1 MERKK
6 HNQMEARMTE
16 SAFEN
21 LLRSI
26 HLPFGEL
33 LPDGSTYRVTSND
46 FDLLTNKQRKELET
60 LDKFLIVTEKGT
72 KVVGGVLFY
81 GNYDMQITI
90 FPEYRNRH
98 FMSRIHKNGV
108 LKSECYPNQRVTL
121 VPDAIESF
129 DDFRKKHYLLSCL
142 QLKVANIEE
151 VFKYLSFWK
160 HSGIEK
166 YTKESFIAEF
176 S

>member
-1 MERKK
+1 
-6 HNQMEARMTE
+6 MTE

-33 LPDGSTYRVTSND
+33 LPDGSTYRVTSKD
-46 FDLLTNKQRKELET
+46 FELLTDKQRKDLVT
-60 LDKFLIVTEKGT
+60 LDKFLILTDNGT
-72 KVVGGVLFY
+72 NVVGGVLFY
-81 GNYDMQITI
+81 GAYDIQITI

-98 FMSRIHKNGV
+98 YMSGIHKNGI
-108 LKSECYPNQRVTL
+108 LKSECYPNQRVML
-121 VPDAIESF
+121 VPDAIDSF
-129 DDFRKKHYLLSCL
+129 DDFKKKYYLLSCI
-142 QLKVANIEE
+142 QLRVANIEE
-151 VFKYLSFWK
+151 VYKHLSFWK
-160 HSGIEK
+160 FPGIEK

>member
-1 MERKK
+1 MLDYCFFVVCGCIAKIIR
-6 HNQMEARMTE
+6 Q
-16 SAFEN
+16 
-21 LLRSI
+21 
-26 HLPFGEL
+26 
-33 LPDGSTYRVTSND
+33 STYRVTSKD
-46 FDLLTNKQRKELET
+46 FELLTDKQRKDLVT
-60 LDKFLIVTEKGT
+60 LDKFLIVTDKGT

-81 GNYDMQITI
+81 GEYDIQITI

-98 FMSRIHKNGV
+98 YMSAIHQNGI

-142 QLKVANIEE
+142 QLRATNIEE
-151 VFKYLSFWK
+151 VFEHLSFWK
-160 HSGIEK
+160 FPGIEK
-166 YTKESFIAEF
+166 YIKESFIAEF

>member
-1 MERKK
+1 M
-6 HNQMEARMTE
+6 
-16 SAFEN
+16 
-21 LLRSI
+21 
-26 HLPFGEL
+26 
-33 LPDGSTYRVTSND
+33 LPDGSTYRVTSKD
-46 FDLLTNKQRKELET
+46 FELLTDKQRKDLVT
-60 LDKFLIVTEKGT
+60 LDKFLIVTDKGT

-81 GNYDMQITI
+81 GEYDIQITI

-98 FMSRIHKNGV
+98 YMSAIHQNGI

-142 QLKVANIEE
+142 QLRATNIEE
-151 VFKYLSFWK
+151 VFEHLSFWK
-160 HSGIEK
+160 FPGVEK

>member
-1 MERKK
+1 
-6 HNQMEARMTE
+6 MTE

-33 LPDGSTYRVTSND
+33 LPDGSTYRVTSKD
-46 FDLLTNKQRKELET
+46 FELLTDKQRKDLVT
-60 LDKFLIVTEKGT
+60 LDKFLIVTDKGT

-81 GNYDMQITI
+81 GEYDIQITI

-98 FMSRIHKNGV
+98 YMSAIHQNGI

-142 QLKVANIEE
+142 QLRATNIEE
-151 VFKYLSFWK
+151 VFEHLSFWK
-160 HSGIEK
+160 FPGIEK
-166 YTKESFIAEF
+166 YIKESFIAEF

>member
-1 MERKK
+1 
-6 HNQMEARMTE
+6 MTE
-16 SAFEN
+16 NAFEN

-33 LPDGSTYRVTSND
+33 LSDGSTYRVTEEY
-46 FDLLTNKQRKELET
+46 FELLTDKQRKDLVTLE
-60 LDKFLIVTEKGT
+60 KFLIITDKGSE
-72 KVVGGVLFY
+72 VVGGVLFY
-81 GNYDMQITI
+81 GNSDIQITI

-98 FMSRIHKNGV
+98 FMSSIHKNGI

-121 VPDAIESF
+121 VPDAIDSF
-129 DDFRKKHYLLSCL
+129 DDFMKKHYLLSCV
-142 QLKVANIEE
+142 QLRAANIDE
-151 VFKYLSFWK
+151 VFKHLSFWK
-160 HSGIEK
+160 YPGIEK

>member
-1 MERKK
+1 
-6 HNQMEARMTE
+6 MTE

-33 LPDGSTYRVTSND
+33 LPDGSTYRVTAND
-46 FDLLTNKQRKELET
+46 FIHLTDKQRNDLVT
-60 LDKFLIVTEKGT
+60 LDKFLIVTDKGT
-72 KVVGGVLFY
+72 KIVGGVLFY
-81 GNYDMQITI
+81 GDYDIQITI

-98 FMSRIHKNGV
+98 FMSRIHKNGI
-108 LKSECYPNQRVTL
+108 LKAECYPNQRVTL
-121 VPDAIESF
+121 VPNAIDSF
-129 DDFRKKHYLLSCL
+129 DDFKKKHYLLSCI
-142 QLKVANIEE
+142 QLRAANIEE
-151 VFKYLSFWK
+151 VFKHLSFWK
-160 HSGIEK
+160 YPGIEK